1 MSNNDTNINQE
12 NNMAENLDWDKRN
25 FKDNNLK
32 NLHNAM
38 EYNAASDPA
47 LRVITNSAGWGIGV
61 ADDNVPGV
69 SHIEKFGMNIDVD
82 NTKETIWD
90 GGGIYT
96 YIETAETLTVTS
108 SSVNDTPAG
117 TGARTVEIQGLN
129 SAGEVV
135 VEIVNLGSSTIAEF
149 KRVFRVKV
157 LTSGASGVNEG
168 TISVTSDNT
177 STVLAIIGVDGT
189 GPTTAGRGQ
198 TFMAQYTIPTGKT
211 GYITQWTVGCGKQ
224 NTDAVATLMTRNSDA
239 PGDGAWNARDII
251 TVSATTYAK
260 NYNIPIKVN
269 AGDDIE
275 VRAYSSV
282 NNSLVSSTF
291 CVILI
296 DNPAP

>member
-1 MSNNDTNINQE
+1 
-12 NNMAENLDWDKRN
+12 MAENLEWDKRN
-25 FKDNNLK
+25 FKDTNLK

-38 EYNAASDPA
+38 EYNAASEPA
-47 LRVITNSAGWGIGV
+47 LRVIANSAGWGIGV
-61 ADDNVPGV
+61 ADGSVPGV

-82 NTKETIWD
+82 SDKETIWD

-108 SSVNDTPAG
+108 NDVQDNPTG
-117 TGARTVEIQGLN
+117 TGARNVEIQGLN
-129 SAGEVV
+129 QAGEVV
-135 VEIVNLGSSTIAEF
+135 VEIVDLAGTSIQEF

-157 LTSGASGVNEG
+157 IASGASGVNEG
-168 TISVTSDNT
+168 TISVTSDDT
-177 STVLAIIGVDGT
+177 STVLAIIGVDGI
-189 GPTTAGRGQ
+189 GGNAAGRGQ
-198 TFMAQYTIPTGKT
+198 TFMAQYTIPAGKT

-224 NTDAVATLMTRNSDA
+224 NTDAIAMLMTRDPDA

-260 NYNIPIKVN
+260 NYNVPIKVN

-282 NNSLVSSTF
+282 NNSIVSSTF
-291 CVILI
+291 CVRLI
-296 DNPAP
+296 DDPAP

>member
-1 MSNNDTNINQE
+1 MNDYQHP
-12 NNMAENLDWDKRN
+12 NLDRN
-25 FKDNNLK
+25 LMGVQ
-32 NLHNAM
+32 NAM
-38 EYNAASDPA
+38 EYNVAGEPA
-47 LRVITNSAGWGIGV
+47 LRVIGNNFGWGIHL
-61 ADDNVPGV
+61 ADGNIEGV

-82 NTKETIWD
+82 SDKETIWD

-108 SSVNDTPAG
+108 NDVQDNPTG
-117 TGARTVEIQGLN
+117 RGARTVEIQGMN
-129 SAGEVV
+129 QAGEVV
-135 VEIVNLGSSTIAEF
+135 VETVDVGDTTIAEF

-157 LTSGASGVNEG
+157 VTSGTSGVNEG
-168 TISVTSDNT
+168 TISITSDNT

-189 GPTTAGRGQ
+189 GSHAAGRGQ
-198 TFMAQYTIPTGKT
+198 TFMAQYTIPAGKT

-224 NTDAVATLMTRNSDA
+224 NTDAVATLMTRDPNA

-260 NYNIPIKVN
+260 NYNVPIKVN

-275 VRAYSSV
+275 IRAYSSV

-296 DNPAP
+296 DIPEIE

>member
-1 MSNNDTNINQE
+1 
-12 NNMAENLDWDKRN
+12 MAENLEWDKRN
-25 FKDNNLK
+25 FKDTNLK

-38 EYNAASDPA
+38 EYNAASEPA

-61 ADDNVPGV
+61 ADGSVPGV

-82 NTKETIWD
+82 SDKETIWD

-96 YIETAETLTVTS
+96 YLSTGETLSVTS
-108 SSVNDTPAG
+108 SSVNDSASG
-117 TGARTVEIQGLN
+117 SGARTVEIQGCN
-129 SAGEVV
+129 DAGEVILET
-135 VEIVNLGSSTIAEF
+135 VEVGSASTQLF

-157 LTSGASGVNEG
+157 ATSGASGVNEG
-168 TISVTSDNT
+168 IIDITSVA
-177 STVLAIIGVDGT
+177 STTVVAQIGVDGT
-189 GPTTAGRGQ
+189 GSHAAGRGQ
-198 TFMAQYTIPTGKT
+198 TFMALYTIPAGKT

-224 NTDAVATLMTRNSDA
+224 NTDAIATLMIRDPDA
-239 PGDGAWNARDII
+239 PGNGAWNARDII

-296 DNPAP
+296 DDPAP